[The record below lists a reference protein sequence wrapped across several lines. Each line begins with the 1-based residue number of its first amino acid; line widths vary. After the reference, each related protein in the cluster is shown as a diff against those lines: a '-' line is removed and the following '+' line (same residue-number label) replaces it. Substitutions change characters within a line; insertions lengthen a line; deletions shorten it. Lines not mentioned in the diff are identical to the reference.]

1 MVFRTPYPNG
11 RCDERVS
18 QSPRN
23 LLTQSGTVL
32 GVHEEWQ
39 MGTVL
44 FYGSARYDNGG
55 SPACQGGFD
64 FRAAHAFEE
73 EILRFHFHLFD
84 SSREIL
90 SMRSAFSQY
99 PKGVPGSRMSENQA
113 ILQCHDADAM
123 LVLTLPV

>member
-18 QSPRN
+18 QPPRD

-44 FYGSARYDNGG
+44 FHGAARYDNGG
-55 SPACQGGFD
+55 NPARQGRFD
-64 FRAAHAFEE
+64 FGAAHAFEE
-73 EILRFHFHLFD
+73 EILRFHIRLFA

-90 SMRSAFSQY
+90 SMRSAFSRY
-99 PKGVPGSRMSENQA
+99 PKGVPGSRTSENQA
-113 ILQCHDADAM
+113 ILPCHDADAM
-123 LVLTLPV
+123 LVSTLPV